1 MPSPKI
7 PSDWIKHIF
16 VEGAEY
22 PKAYVLHRAH
32 KGSYDPFVVHVGY
45 FQKGKWVYETGN
57 YFQTI
62 ESALEGF
69 KNRTKHISEWCL
81 IK

>member
-16 VEGAEY
+16 IEGYET
-22 PKAYVLHRAH
+22 PRAYVLHNAH
-32 KGSYDPFVVHVGY
+32 KGSYDPFVVHSAYYV
-45 FQKGKWVYETGN
+45 KGRWNYECGL

-62 ESALEGF
+62 EAALEGF
-69 KNRTKHISEWCL
+69 KNRTKHVL
-81 IK
+81 ILT